1 MLQNAVNFLSV
12 DTDYKLQT
20 YLDTFMRYVV
30 IFYGYAVIKYEKI
43 KNWWTMKIIFH
54 VTIPDIPTTYVLI

>member
-1 MLQNAVNFLSV
+1 MLQNAVYFLSV
-12 DTDYKLQT
+12 DTDYKLQA

-43 KNWWTMKIIFH
+43 KIGGR
-54 VTIPDIPTTYVLI
+54 